1 LVSLIQVLTK
11 KQLVVGGFLFNST
24 TQTYINDRDENGILA
39 TEVFSEQ
46 QTSDDVLK

>member
-1 LVSLIQVLTK
+1 
-11 KQLVVGGFLFNST
+11 VVAGFLFNSA
-24 TQTYINDRDENGILA
+24 TQTYIIDRDENGILA